1 MKLIK
6 LKRRKPN
13 RSVGGDIGIYIL
25 LILFGIFFV
34 LPLVYSIS
42 SAFKPLDE
50 IYLYPP
56 RFFVKN
62 PTFNNFQDLLVV
74 MSSSYVPF
82 TRYVFNTVLITL
94 LGTVGHLIIGSMAA
108 YVLAKYEFPG
118 SKKIFKIIQAAI
130 MFNAYVLQIPT
141 YIIMSKLGW
150 IDTYLALMVPAFALP
165 MGLFL
170 MKQFMEQIPDAFN
183 IFLFIQFFRT
193 LPKELDEAAKIDG
206 AKEGRIFLQIVM
218 PNVKPAWLT
227 VTIFSVQNLWNMKG
241 QVYIYSEEYKMLPYA
256 LQQIMAGGVARAG
269 VGSAAT
275 MVVMMVPILIFVLA
289 ESNILETMASS
300 GIKD

>member
-13 RSVGGDIGIYIL
+13 RSRGGDLGIYIM
-25 LILFGIFFV
+25 LILFGLFFV
-34 LPLVYSIS
+34 MPLVYAIS

-82 TRYVFNTVLITL
+82 TRYVFNTVLTTL
-94 LGTVGHLIIGSMAA
+94 VGTLGHLLIGSMAA
-108 YVLAKYEFPG
+108 YVLAKYSFPG
-118 SKKIFKIIQAAI
+118 GKGFFNLCQSAL
-130 MFNAYVLQIPT
+130 MFNVYVLQIPT
-141 YIIMSKLGW
+141 YLIMSQLGW
-150 IDTYLALMVPAFALP
+150 VDTYLALIVPAFALP

-170 MKQFMEQIPDAFN
+170 MKQFMEQIPDAL
-183 IFLFIQFFRT
+183 I
-193 LPKELDEAAKIDG
+193 EAAKIDG
-206 AKEGRIFLQIVM
+206 AREGRIYLQIVM

-227 VTIFSVQNLWNMKG
+227 VTIFSVQNLWNQKG

-256 LQQIMAGGVARAG
+256 LQQIMSGGVARAG

-275 MVVMMVPILIFVLA
+275 MVVMMVPIIIFILA
-289 ESNILETMASS
+289 QSNILETMASS

>member
-6 LKRRKPN
+6 IKRRKPN
-13 RSVGGDIGIYIL
+13 RSRGGDLGVYIM
-25 LILFGIFFV
+25 LILFGLFFV
-34 LPLVYSIS
+34 MPLVYAIS

-82 TRYVFNTVLITL
+82 TRYVFNTVLTTL
-94 LGTVGHLIIGSMAA
+94 VGTLGHLLVGSMAA
-108 YVLAKYEFPG
+108 YVLAKYDFPLG
-118 SKKIFKIIQAAI
+118 KGIFNLIQSAL
-130 MFNAYVLQIPT
+130 MFNAYVLMIPT
-141 YIIMSKLGW
+141 YLVMSNLGW
-150 IDTYLALMVPAFALP
+150 VDTYLALIVPAFALP

-170 MKQFMEQIPDAFN
+170 MKQFMEQIPDAL
-183 IFLFIQFFRT
+183 I
-193 LPKELDEAAKIDG
+193 EAAKIDG
-206 AKEGRIFLQIVM
+206 AKEGRIYLQIVM

-227 VTIFSVQNLWNMKG
+227 VTIFSVQTLWNQKG

-256 LQQIMAGGVARAG
+256 LQQIMSGGVARAG

-275 MVVMMVPILIFVLA
+275 MVVMMVPIVIFIA
-289 ESNILETMASS
+289 AQSNILETMASS

>member
-13 RSVGGDIGIYIL
+13 RSRGGDLGIYIM
-25 LILFGIFFV
+25 LILFGLFFV
-34 LPLVYSIS
+34 MPLVYAIS

-82 TRYVFNTVLITL
+82 TRYVFNTVLTTL
-94 LGTVGHLIIGSMAA
+94 VGTLGHLLIGSMAA
-108 YVLAKYEFPG
+108 YVLAKYSFPG
-118 SKKIFKIIQAAI
+118 GKGFFNLCQSAL
-130 MFNAYVLQIPT
+130 MFNVYVLQIPT
-141 YIIMSKLGW
+141 YLIMSQLGW
-150 IDTYLALMVPAFALP
+150 VDTYLALIVPAFALP

-170 MKQFMEQIPDAFN
+170 MKQFMEQIPDAL
-183 IFLFIQFFRT
+183 I
-193 LPKELDEAAKIDG
+193 EAAKIDG
-206 AKEGRIFLQIVM
+206 AREGRIYLQIVM

-227 VTIFSVQNLWNMKG
+227 VTIFSVQNLWNQKG

-256 LQQIMAGGVARAG
+256 LQQIMSGGVARAG

-275 MVVMMVPILIFVLA
+275 MVVMMVPIIIFILA
-289 ESNILETMASS
+289 QSNILETMDSS

>member
-1 MKLIK
+1 MKIIK
-6 LKRRKPN
+6 LKKRKPN
-13 RSVGGDIGIYIL
+13 RSRGGDLGIYIM
-25 LILFGIFFV
+25 LILFGLFFV
-34 LPLVYSIS
+34 LPLVYAIS

-82 TRYVFNTVLITL
+82 TRYVFNTVFITL

-118 SKKIFKIIQAAI
+118 SEQFFNLCQSAL
-130 MFNAYVLQIPT
+130 MFNVYVLQIPT
-141 YIIMSKLGW
+141 YLIMSQLGW
-150 IDTYLALMVPAFALP
+150 VDTYLALIVPAFALP

-170 MKQFMEQIPDAFN
+170 MKNFMEQIPDAL
-183 IFLFIQFFRT
+183 I
-193 LPKELDEAAKIDG
+193 EAAKIDG
-206 AKEGRIFLQIVM
+206 AREGRIYLQIVM

-227 VTIFSVQNLWNMKG
+227 VTIFSVQNLWNQKG

-256 LQQIMAGGVARAG
+256 LQQIMSGGVARAG

-275 MVVMMVPILIFVLA
+275 MVVMMVPIIVFIMA
-289 ESNILETMASS
+289 QSNILETMASS

>member
-108 YVLAKYEFPG
+108 WQNMSSREAKRF
-118 SKKIFKIIQAAI
+118 SRLFR
-130 MFNAYVLQIPT
+130 LQSCS
-141 YIIMSKLGW
+141 M
-150 IDTYLALMVPAFALP
+150 LMYCR
-165 MGLFL
+165 FL
-170 MKQFMEQIPDAFN
+170 
-183 IFLFIQFFRT
+183 L
-193 LPKELDEAAKIDG
+193 
-206 AKEGRIFLQIVM
+206 
-218 PNVKPAWLT
+218 
-227 VTIFSVQNLWNMKG
+227 
-241 QVYIYSEEYKMLPYA
+241 
-256 LQQIMAGGVARAG
+256 
-269 VGSAAT
+269 
-275 MVVMMVPILIFVLA
+275 ILL
-289 ESNILETMASS
+289 
-300 GIKD
+300 

>member
-6 LKRRKPN
+6 LKRRQPN
-13 RSVGGDIGIYIL
+13 RSVGCDIGIYIL

-56 RFFVKN
+56 RVFVKN

-118 SKKIFKIIQAAI
+118 SRKIFKIIQAAI

-170 MKQFMEQIPDAFN
+170 MKQFMEQIPDAL
-183 IFLFIQFFRT
+183 I
-193 LPKELDEAAKIDG
+193 EAAKIDG
-206 AKEGRIFLQIVM
+206 AKE
-218 PNVKPAWLT
+218 
-227 VTIFSVQNLWNMKG
+227 
-241 QVYIYSEEYKMLPYA
+241 
-256 LQQIMAGGVARAG
+256 
-269 VGSAAT
+269 
-275 MVVMMVPILIFVLA
+275 
-289 ESNILETMASS
+289 
-300 GIKD
+300 

>member
-1 MKLIK
+1 MKIIK
-6 LKRRKPN
+6 LKKRKPN
-13 RSVGGDIGIYIL
+13 RSRGGDLGIYIM
-25 LILFGIFFV
+25 LILFGLFFV
-34 LPLVYSIS
+34 LPLVYAIS

-82 TRYVFNTVLITL
+82 TRYVFNTVLTTL
-94 LGTVGHLIIGSMAA
+94 FGTLGHLLLGSMAA
-108 YVLAKYEFPG
+108 YVLAKYKFPG
-118 SKKIFKIIQAAI
+118 GKQFFNLCQSAL
-130 MFNAYVLQIPT
+130 MFNVYVLQIPT
-141 YIIMSKLGW
+141 YLIMSQLCW
-150 IDTYLALMVPAFALP
+150 VDTYLALIVPAFALP

-170 MKQFMEQIPDAFN
+170 MKNFMEQIPDAL
-183 IFLFIQFFRT
+183 I
-193 LPKELDEAAKIDG
+193 EAAKIDG
-206 AKEGRIFLQIVM
+206 AREGRIYLQIVM

-227 VTIFSVQNLWNMKG
+227 VTIFSVQNLWNQKG

-256 LQQIMAGGVARAG
+256 LQQIMSGGVARAG

-275 MVVMMVPILIFVLA
+275 MVVMMVPIIVFIMA
-289 ESNILETMASS
+289 QSNILETMASS

>member
-1 MKLIK
+1 MKIIK
-6 LKRRKPN
+6 LKKRKPN
-13 RSVGGDIGIYIL
+13 RSRGGDLGIYIM
-25 LILFGIFFV
+25 LILFGLFFV
-34 LPLVYSIS
+34 LPLVYAIS

-82 TRYVFNTVLITL
+82 TRYVFNTVLTTL
-94 LGTVGHLIIGSMAA
+94 FGTLGHLLLGSMAA
-108 YVLAKYEFPG
+108 YVLAKYKFPG
-118 SKKIFKIIQAAI
+118 GKQFFNLCQSAL
-130 MFNAYVLQIPT
+130 MFNVYVLQIPT
-141 YIIMSKLGW
+141 YLIMSQLGW
-150 IDTYLALMVPAFALP
+150 VDTYLALIVPAFALP

-170 MKQFMEQIPDAFN
+170 MKQFMEQIPDAL
-183 IFLFIQFFRT
+183 I
-193 LPKELDEAAKIDG
+193 EAAKIDG

-227 VTIFSVQNLWNMKG
+227 VTIFSVQNLWNLKG
-241 QVYIYSEEYKMLPYA
+241 QIYIYSGEYKMLPYA
-256 LQQIMAGGVARAG
+256 LQQIMSAGVARAG
-269 VGSAAT
+269 VGGAAT
-275 MVVMMVPILIFVLA
+275 MVVMMVPIIIFVMA
-289 ESNILETMASS
+289 QSNILETMASS

>member
-6 LKRRKPN
+6 IKRRKPN
-13 RSVGGDIGIYIL
+13 RSVGGDIGIYIM

-34 LPLVYSIS
+34 MPLVYTIC

-56 RFFVKN
+56 SFFVKN
-62 PTFNNFQDLLVV
+62 PTFNNFQDMLVV

-82 TRYVFNTVLITL
+82 TRYIFNTVFTTL
-94 LGTVGHLIIGSMAA
+94 VGTVGHLIFGSMAA
-108 YVLAKYEFPG
+108 YVLAKYNFPG
-118 SKKIFKIIQAAI
+118 SKGFFNLCVTAI
-130 MFNAYVLQIPT
+130 MFNAYV
-141 YIIMSKLGW
+141 
-150 IDTYLALMVPAFALP
+150 ALIVPAFALP

-170 MKQFMEQIPDAFN
+170 MKQFMEQIPDAL
-183 IFLFIQFFRT
+183 I
-193 LPKELDEAAKIDG
+193 EAAKIDG

-241 QVYIYSEEYKMLPYA
+241 QIYIYSEEFKMLPYA
-256 LQQIMAGGVARAG
+256 LQQIMSAGVARAG

-275 MVVMMVPILIFVLA
+275 MVVMMVPIIIFVA
-289 ESNILETMASS
+289 AQSNILETMASS

>member
-6 LKRRKPN
+6 IKKRKPN
-13 RSVGGDIGIYIL
+13 RSLGGDIGIYIM
-25 LILFGIFFV
+25 LILFACFFV

-82 TRYVFNTVLITL
+82 TRYVFNTVLVTL
-94 LGTVGHLIIGSMAA
+94 LGTVGHLIFGSMAA
-108 YVLAKYEFPG
+108 YVLAKYNFPG
-118 SKKIFKIIQAAI
+118 SRGIFKMIQSAI

-141 YIIMSKLGW
+141 YLILNRLGW
-150 IDTYLALMVPAFALP
+150 IDSYMSLMAPGFALP

-170 MKQFMEQIPDAFN
+170 MKQFMEQIPDAL
-183 IFLFIQFFRT
+183 I
-193 LPKELDEAAKIDG
+193 EAAKIDG
-206 AKEGRIFLQIVM
+206 AKEGRVFLQIVM

-227 VTIFSVQNLWNMKG
+227 VIIFSVQALWNAKG
-241 QVYIYSEEYKMLPYA
+241 QAYIYSEEYKMLPYA
-256 LQQIMAGGVARAG
+256 LQQIMSGGVARAG

-275 MVVMMVPILIFVLA
+275 MVVMMVPIIIFILA

>member
-6 LKRRKPN
+6 LKKRKPN
-13 RSVGGDIGIYIL
+13 RSRGGDIGIYIM

-34 LPLVYSIS
+34 MPLVYTVC

-82 TRYVFNTVLITL
+82 TRYVFNTVLTTL
-94 LGTVGHLIIGSMAA
+94 VGTVGHLIIGSMAA

-118 SKKIFKIIQAAI
+118 GKGFFNVVQNAL

-141 YIIMSKLGW
+141 YLIMTKLGW
-150 IDTYLALMVPAFALP
+150 VDTYLALIVPAFALP

-170 MKQFMEQIPDAFN
+170 MKQFMEQIPTAL
-183 IFLFIQFFRT
+183 I
-193 LPKELDEAAKIDG
+193 EAAKIDG
-206 AKEGRIFLQIVM
+206 AKEGRIFLRIVM

-227 VTIFSVQNLWNMKG
+227 VTIFSVQNLWNLKG
-241 QVYIYSEEYKMLPYA
+241 QIYIYSEEYKMLPYA

-275 MVVMMVPILIFVLA
+275 MVVMIVPIVIFVMA
-289 ESNILETMASS
+289 QSNILETMASS

>member
-6 LKRRKPN
+6 LKKRKPN
-13 RSVGGDIGIYIL
+13 RSRGGDMGIYIM

-34 LPLVYSIS
+34 VPLVYTVSN
-42 SAFKPLDE
+42 AFKPLDE

-74 MSSSYVPF
+74 MSNSYVPF
-82 TRYVFNTVLITL
+82 TRYVFNTVLTTL
-94 LGTVGHLIIGSMAA
+94 VGTVGHLIIGSMAA
-108 YVLAKYEFPG
+108 YVLAEYDFPG
-118 SKKIFKIIQAAI
+118 GKQFFNVCVTAL

-141 YIIMSKLGW
+141 YLIMTKLGW
-150 IDTYLALMVPAFALP
+150 VDTYLALIVPAFALP

-170 MKQFMEQIPDAFN
+170 MKQFMEQIPDAL
-183 IFLFIQFFRT
+183 I
-193 LPKELDEAAKIDG
+193 EAAKIDG

-227 VTIFSVQNLWNMKG
+227 VTIFSVQNLWNLKG
-241 QVYIYSEEYKMLPYA
+241 QIYIYSEEYKMLPYA
-256 LQQIMAGGVARAG
+256 LQQIMSAGVARAG
-269 VGSAAT
+269 VGGAAT
-275 MVVMMVPILIFVLA
+275 MVVMMVPIIIFVMA
-289 ESNILETMASS
+289 QSNILETMASS

>member
-6 LKRRKPN
+6 LKKRKPN
-13 RSVGGDIGIYIL
+13 RSRGGDLGIYIM
-25 LILFGIFFV
+25 LILFGLFFV
-34 LPLVYSIS
+34 MPLVYAIS

-82 TRYVFNTVLITL
+82 TRYVFNTVLTTFV
-94 LGTVGHLIIGSMAA
+94 GTVGHLLIGSMAA
-108 YVLAKYEFPG
+108 YVLAKYDFPG
-118 SKKIFKIIQAAI
+118 GKGFFNIIQSAL
-130 MFNAYVLQIPT
+130 MFNVYVLQIPT
-141 YIIMSKLGW
+141 YLIMSKLGW
-150 IDTYLALMVPAFALP
+150 VDTYLALIVPAFALP

-170 MKQFMEQIPDAFN
+170 MKQFMEQIPDAL
-183 IFLFIQFFRT
+183 I
-193 LPKELDEAAKIDG
+193 EAAKIDG
-206 AKEGRIFLQIVM
+206 AREGRIYLQIVM

-227 VTIFSVQNLWNMKG
+227 VTIFSVQNLWNLKG

-256 LQQIMAGGVARAG
+256 LQQIMAGGVSRAG

-275 MVVMMVPILIFVLA
+275 MVVMMVPIIIFIMA
-289 ESNILETMASS
+289 QSNILETMASS

>member
-6 LKRRKPN
+6 IKRRKPN
-13 RSVGGDIGIYIL
+13 RSVGGDVGIYIL

-82 TRYVFNTVLITL
+82 TRYVFNTVFITL

-118 SKKIFKIIQAAI
+118 SKRIFKIIQAAI

-150 IDTYLALMVPAFALP
+150 IDTYLALMVPAF
-165 MGLFL
+165 
-170 MKQFMEQIPDAFN
+170 MEQIPDAL
-183 IFLFIQFFRT
+183 I
-193 LPKELDEAAKIDG
+193 EAAKIDG
-206 AKEGRIFLQIVM
+206 AKEGRIFLRIVM

-227 VTIFSVQNLWNMKG
+227 VTIFSVQNLWNLKG

-275 MVVMMVPILIFVLA
+275 MVVMMVPIIIFVMA

>member
-1 MKLIK
+1 
-6 LKRRKPN
+6 
-13 RSVGGDIGIYIL
+13 
-25 LILFGIFFV
+25 
-34 LPLVYSIS
+34 
-42 SAFKPLDE
+42 
-50 IYLYPP
+50 
-56 RFFVKN
+56 
-62 PTFNNFQDLLVV
+62 

-82 TRYVFNTVLITL
+82 TRYVFNTVLVTL
-94 LGTVGHLIIGSMAA
+94 IGTVGHLIVGSMAA
-108 YVLAKYEFPG
+108 YVLAKYDFPG
-118 SKKIFKIIQAAI
+118 SKRIFKIIQAAI

-141 YIIMSKLGW
+141 YLVLTSLGW
-150 IDTYLALMVPAFALP
+150 IDTYLALIAPALALP

-170 MKQFMEQIPDAFN
+170 MKQFMEQIPDAL
-183 IFLFIQFFRT
+183 I
-193 LPKELDEAAKIDG
+193 EAAKIDG
-206 AKEGRIFLQIVM
+206 AKEGRVFLQIVM

-256 LQQIMAGGVARAG
+256 LQQIMQGGVSRAG

-275 MVVMMVPILIFVLA
+275 MVVMMVPIIIFILA

>member
-82 TRYVFNTVLITL
+82 TRYVFNTVFITL
-94 LGTVGHLIIGSMAA
+94 LGTVKSFC
-108 YVLAKYEFPG
+108 FPG
-118 SKKIFKIIQAAI
+118 SRKIFKIIQAAI

-170 MKQFMEQIPDAFN
+170 MKQFMEQIPDAL
-183 IFLFIQFFRT
+183 I
-193 LPKELDEAAKIDG
+193 EAAKIDG

-275 MVVMMVPILIFVLA
+275 MVVMMVPILIFILA

>member
-1 MKLIK
+1 MKIIK
-6 LKRRKPN
+6 LKKRKPN
-13 RSVGGDIGIYIL
+13 RSRGGDLGIYIM
-25 LILFGIFFV
+25 LILFGLFFV
-34 LPLVYSIS
+34 LPLVYAIS

-82 TRYVFNTVLITL
+82 TRYVFNTVLTTL
-94 LGTVGHLIIGSMAA
+94 FGTLGHLLLGSMAA
-108 YVLAKYEFPG
+108 YVLAKYKFPG
-118 SKKIFKIIQAAI
+118 GKQFFNLCQSAL
-130 MFNAYVLQIPT
+130 MFNVYVLQIPT
-141 YIIMSKLGW
+141 YLIMSQPGW
-150 IDTYLALMVPAFALP
+150 VDTYLALIVPAFALP

-170 MKQFMEQIPDAFN
+170 MKNFMEQIPDAL
-183 IFLFIQFFRT
+183 I
-193 LPKELDEAAKIDG
+193 EAAKIDG
-206 AKEGRIFLQIVM
+206 AREGRIYLQIVM

-227 VTIFSVQNLWNMKG
+227 VTIFSVQNLWNQKG

-256 LQQIMAGGVARAG
+256 LQQIMSGGVARAG

-275 MVVMMVPILIFVLA
+275 MVVMMVPIIVFIMA
-289 ESNILETMASS
+289 QSNILETMASS

>member
-6 LKRRKPN
+6 LKKRKPN
-13 RSVGGDIGIYIL
+13 RSRGGDMGIYIM

-34 LPLVYSIS
+34 IPLVYTVSN
-42 SAFKPLDE
+42 AFKPLDE

-74 MSSSYVPF
+74 MSNSYVPF
-82 TRYVFNTVLITL
+82 TRYVFNTVLTTL
-94 LGTVGHLIIGSMAA
+94 VGTVGHLIIGSMAA
-108 YVLAKYEFPG
+108 YVLAKYDFPG
-118 SKKIFKIIQAAI
+118 GKQFFNVCVTAL

-141 YIIMSKLGW
+141 YLIMTKLGW
-150 IDTYLALMVPAFALP
+150 VDTYLALIVPAFALP

-170 MKQFMEQIPDAFN
+170 MKQFMEQIPDAL
-183 IFLFIQFFRT
+183 I
-193 LPKELDEAAKIDG
+193 EAAKIDG

-218 PNVKPAWLT
+218 PNVKPVWLT
-227 VTIFSVQNLWNMKG
+227 VTIFSVQNLWNLKG
-241 QVYIYSEEYKMLPYA
+241 QIYIYSEEYKMLPYA
-256 LQQIMAGGVARAG
+256 LQQIMSAGVARAG
-269 VGSAAT
+269 VGGAAT
-275 MVVMMVPILIFVLA
+275 MVVMMVPIIIFVMA
-289 ESNILETMASS
+289 QSNILETMASS

>member
-1 MKLIK
+1 MKIIK
-6 LKRRKPN
+6 LKKRKPN
-13 RSVGGDIGIYIL
+13 RSRGGDLGIYIM
-25 LILFGIFFV
+25 LILFGLFFV
-34 LPLVYSIS
+34 LPLVYAIS
-42 SAFKPLDE
+42 TAFKPLDE

-82 TRYVFNTVLITL
+82 TRYVFNTVLTTL
-94 LGTVGHLIIGSMAA
+94 FGTLGHLLLGSMAA
-108 YVLAKYEFPG
+108 YVLAKYKFPG
-118 SKKIFKIIQAAI
+118 GKQFFNLCQSAL
-130 MFNAYVLQIPT
+130 MFNVYVLQIPT
-141 YIIMSKLGW
+141 YLIMSQLGW
-150 IDTYLALMVPAFALP
+150 VDTYLALIVPAFALP

-170 MKQFMEQIPDAFN
+170 MKNFMEQIPDAL
-183 IFLFIQFFRT
+183 I
-193 LPKELDEAAKIDG
+193 EAAKIDG
-206 AKEGRIFLQIVM
+206 AREGRIYLQIVM

-227 VTIFSVQNLWNMKG
+227 VTIFSVQNLWNQKG

-256 LQQIMAGGVARAG
+256 LQQIMSGGVARAG

-275 MVVMMVPILIFVLA
+275 MVVMMVPIIVFIMA
-289 ESNILETMASS
+289 QSNILETMASS

>member
-13 RSVGGDIGIYIL
+13 RSVGGDNGIYIL

-170 MKQFMEQIPDAFN
+170 MKQFMEQIPDAL
-183 IFLFIQFFRT
+183 I
-193 LPKELDEAAKIDG
+193 EAAKIDG

>member
-6 LKRRKPN
+6 LKKRKPN
-13 RSVGGDIGIYIL
+13 RSRGGDIGIYIM

-34 LPLVYSIS
+34 MPLVYTVC

-82 TRYVFNTVLITL
+82 TRYVFNTVLTTL
-94 LGTVGHLIIGSMAA
+94 VGTVGHLIIASMAA

-118 SKKIFKIIQAAI
+118 GKTFFNVVQNAL

-141 YIIMSKLGW
+141 YLIMTKLGW
-150 IDTYLALMVPAFALP
+150 VDTYLALIVPAFALP

-170 MKQFMEQIPDAFN
+170 MKQFMEQIPTAL
-183 IFLFIQFFRT
+183 I
-193 LPKELDEAAKIDG
+193 EAAKIDG
-206 AKEGRIFLQIVM
+206 AKEGRIFLRIVM

-227 VTIFSVQNLWNMKG
+227 VTIFSVQNLWNLKG
-241 QVYIYSEEYKMLPYA
+241 QIYIYSEEYKMLPYA

-275 MVVMMVPILIFVLA
+275 MVVMIVPIVIFVMA
-289 ESNILETMASS
+289 QSNILETMASS

>member
-6 LKRRKPN
+6 LKKRKPN
-13 RSVGGDIGIYIL
+13 RSRGGDLGIYIM
-25 LILFGIFFV
+25 LILFGLFFV
-34 LPLVYSIS
+34 MPLVYAIS

-82 TRYVFNTVLITL
+82 TRYVFNTVLTTL
-94 LGTVGHLIIGSMAA
+94 VGTVGHLLIGSMAA
-108 YVLAKYEFPG
+108 YVLAKYSFPG
-118 SKKIFKIIQAAI
+118 GKSFFNLCQSAL
-130 MFNAYVLQIPT
+130 MFNVYVLQIPT
-141 YIIMSKLGW
+141 YLIMSKLGW
-150 IDTYLALMVPAFALP
+150 VDTYLALIVPAFALP

-170 MKQFMEQIPDAFN
+170 MKQFMEQIPDAL
-183 IFLFIQFFRT
+183 I
-193 LPKELDEAAKIDG
+193 EAAKIDG
-206 AKEGRIFLQIVM
+206 AREGRIYLQIVM

-227 VTIFSVQNLWNMKG
+227 VTIFSVQNLWNQKG

-256 LQQIMAGGVARAG
+256 LQQITSGGVARAG
-269 VGSAAT
+269 VGSAAV
-275 MVVMMVPILIFVLA
+275 MVVMMVPIIIFIMA
-289 ESNILETMASS
+289 QSNILETMASS

>member
-1 MKLIK
+1 MAMKIIK
-6 LKRRKPN
+6 LKKRKPN
-13 RSVGGDIGIYIL
+13 RSRGGDLGIYIM
-25 LILFGIFFV
+25 LILFGLFFV
-34 LPLVYSIS
+34 LPLVYAIS

-82 TRYVFNTVLITL
+82 TRYVFNTVLTTL
-94 LGTVGHLIIGSMAA
+94 FGTLGHLLLGSMAA
-108 YVLAKYEFPG
+108 YVLAKYKFPG
-118 SKKIFKIIQAAI
+118 GKQFFNLCQSAL
-130 MFNAYVLQIPT
+130 MFNVYVLQIPT
-141 YIIMSKLGW
+141 YLIMSQLGW
-150 IDTYLALMVPAFALP
+150 VDTYLALIVPAFALP

-170 MKQFMEQIPDAFN
+170 MKNFMEQIPDAL
-183 IFLFIQFFRT
+183 I
-193 LPKELDEAAKIDG
+193 EAAKIDG
-206 AKEGRIFLQIVM
+206 AREGRIYLQIVM

-227 VTIFSVQNLWNMKG
+227 VTIFSVQNLWNQKG
-241 QVYIYSEEYKMLPYA
+241 QVYIYSEEYKMLTYA
-256 LQQIMAGGVARAG
+256 LQQIMSGGVARAG

-275 MVVMMVPILIFVLA
+275 MVVMMVPIIVFIMA
-289 ESNILETMASS
+289 QSNILETMASS

>member
-6 LKRRKPN
+6 LKKRKPN
-13 RSVGGDIGIYIL
+13 RSRGGDMGIYIM

-34 LPLVYSIS
+34 IPLVYTVSN
-42 SAFKPLDE
+42 AFKPLDE

-74 MSSSYVPF
+74 MSNSYVPF
-82 TRYVFNTVLITL
+82 TRYVFNTVLTTL
-94 LGTVGHLIIGSMAA
+94 VGTVGHLIIGSMAA
-108 YVLAKYEFPG
+108 YVLAKYDFPG
-118 SKKIFKIIQAAI
+118 GKQFFDICVTAL

-141 YIIMSKLGW
+141 YLIMTKLGW
-150 IDTYLALMVPAFALP
+150 VDTYLALIVPAFALP

-170 MKQFMEQIPDAFN
+170 MKQFMEQIPDAL
-183 IFLFIQFFRT
+183 I
-193 LPKELDEAAKIDG
+193 EAAKIDG

-227 VTIFSVQNLWNMKG
+227 VTIFSVQNLWNLKG
-241 QVYIYSEEYKMLPYA
+241 QIYIYSEDYKMLPYA
-256 LQQIMAGGVARAG
+256 LQQIMSAGVARAG
-269 VGSAAT
+269 VGGAAT
-275 MVVMMVPILIFVLA
+275 MVVMMVPIIIFVMA
-289 ESNILETMASS
+289 QSNILETMASS

>member
-6 LKRRKPN
+6 LKKRKPN
-13 RSVGGDIGIYIL
+13 RSRGGDIGIYIM

-34 LPLVYSIS
+34 MPLVYSVC

-82 TRYVFNTVLITL
+82 TRYVFNTVLTTL
-94 LGTVGHLIIGSMAA
+94 VGTVGHLIIASMAA
-108 YVLAKYEFPG
+108 YVLAKYDFPG
-118 SKKIFKIIQAAI
+118 GKTFFNVVQNAL

-141 YIIMSKLGW
+141 YLIMTKLGW
-150 IDTYLALMVPAFALP
+150 VDTYLALIVPAMALP

-170 MKQFMEQIPDAFN
+170 MKQFMEQIPTAL
-183 IFLFIQFFRT
+183 I
-193 LPKELDEAAKIDG
+193 EAAKIDG
-206 AKEGRIFLQIVM
+206 AKEGRIFLRIVM

-227 VTIFSVQNLWNMKG
+227 VTIFSVQNLWNLKG
-241 QVYIYSEEYKMLPYA
+241 QIYIYSEEYKMLPYA

-275 MVVMMVPILIFVLA
+275 MVVMIVPIVIFVMA
-289 ESNILETMASS
+289 QSNILETMASS

>member
-6 LKRRKPN
+6 LKKRKPN
-13 RSVGGDIGIYIL
+13 RSRGGDMGIYIM

-34 LPLVYSIS
+34 VPLVYTVSN
-42 SAFKPLDE
+42 AFKPLDE

-74 MSSSYVPF
+74 MSNSYVPF
-82 TRYVFNTVLITL
+82 TRYVFNTVLTTL
-94 LGTVGHLIIGSMAA
+94 VGTVGHLIIGSMAA
-108 YVLAKYEFPG
+108 YVLAKYDFPG
-118 SKKIFKIIQAAI
+118 GKQFFNVCVTAL

-141 YIIMSKLGW
+141 YLIMTKLGW
-150 IDTYLALMVPAFALP
+150 VDTYLALIVPAFALP

-170 MKQFMEQIPDAFN
+170 MKQFMEQIPDAL
-183 IFLFIQFFRT
+183 I
-193 LPKELDEAAKIDG
+193 EAAKIDG

-227 VTIFSVQNLWNMKG
+227 VTIFSVQNLWNLKG
-241 QVYIYSEEYKMLPYA
+241 QIYIYSEEYKMLPYA
-256 LQQIMAGGVARAG
+256 LQQIMSAGVARAG
-269 VGSAAT
+269 VGGAAT
-275 MVVMMVPILIFVLA
+275 MVVMMVPIIIFVMA
-289 ESNILETMASS
+289 QSNILETMASS

>member
-6 LKRRKPN
+6 LKKRKPN
-13 RSVGGDIGIYIL
+13 RSRGGDMGIYIM

-34 LPLVYSIS
+34 IPLVYTVSN
-42 SAFKPLDE
+42 AFKPLDE

-74 MSSSYVPF
+74 MSNSYVPF
-82 TRYVFNTVLITL
+82 TRYVFNTVLTTL
-94 LGTVGHLIIGSMAA
+94 VGTVGHLIIGSMAA
-108 YVLAKYEFPG
+108 YVLAKYDFPG
-118 SKKIFKIIQAAI
+118 GKQFFDICVTAL

-141 YIIMSKLGW
+141 YLIMTKLGW
-150 IDTYLALMVPAFALP
+150 VDTYLALIVPAFALP

-170 MKQFMEQIPDAFN
+170 MKQFMEQIPDAL
-183 IFLFIQFFRT
+183 I
-193 LPKELDEAAKIDG
+193 EAAKIDG

-227 VTIFSVQNLWNMKG
+227 VTIFSVQNLWNLRCCHMP
-241 QVYIYSEEYKMLPYA
+241 YSRSCLPA
-256 LQQIMAGGVARAG
+256 WR
-269 VGSAAT
+269 
-275 MVVMMVPILIFVLA
+275 VPELA
-289 ESNILETMASS
+289 VRRRWLL
-300 GIKD
+300 

>member
-1 MKLIK
+1 MKIIK
-6 LKRRKPN
+6 LKKRKPN
-13 RSVGGDIGIYIL
+13 RSRGGDLGIYIM
-25 LILFGIFFV
+25 LILFGLFFV
-34 LPLVYSIS
+34 LPLVYAIS

-82 TRYVFNTVLITL
+82 TRYVFNTVLTTL
-94 LGTVGHLIIGSMAA
+94 FGTLGHLLLGSMAA
-108 YVLAKYEFPG
+108 YVLAKYKFPG
-118 SKKIFKIIQAAI
+118 GKQFFNLCQSAL
-130 MFNAYVLQIPT
+130 MFNVYVLQIPT
-141 YIIMSKLGW
+141 YLIMSQLGW
-150 IDTYLALMVPAFALP
+150 VDTYLALIVPAFALP

-170 MKQFMEQIPDAFN
+170 MKNFMEHIPDAL
-183 IFLFIQFFRT
+183 I
-193 LPKELDEAAKIDG
+193 EAAKIDG
-206 AKEGRIFLQIVM
+206 AREGRIYLQIVM

-227 VTIFSVQNLWNMKG
+227 VTIFSVQNLWNQKG

-256 LQQIMAGGVARAG
+256 LQQIMSGGVARAG

-275 MVVMMVPILIFVLA
+275 MVVMMVPIIVFIMA
-289 ESNILETMASS
+289 QSNILETMASS

>member
-74 MSSSYVPF
+74 MSSSSH
-82 TRYVFNTVLITL
+82 VFFERANTV
-94 LGTVGHLIIGSMAA
+94 V
-108 YVLAKYEFPG
+108 
-118 SKKIFKIIQAAI
+118 
-130 MFNAYVLQIPT
+130 
-141 YIIMSKLGW
+141 
-150 IDTYLALMVPAFALP
+150 
-165 MGLFL
+165 
-170 MKQFMEQIPDAFN
+170 
-183 IFLFIQFFRT
+183 
-193 LPKELDEAAKIDG
+193 
-206 AKEGRIFLQIVM
+206 
-218 PNVKPAWLT
+218 
-227 VTIFSVQNLWNMKG
+227 FSF
-241 QVYIYSEEYKMLPYA
+241 
-256 LQQIMAGGVARAG
+256 
-269 VGSAAT
+269 SAST
-275 MVVMMVPILIFVLA
+275 
-289 ESNILETMASS
+289 NSS
-300 GIKD
+300 TR

>member
-82 TRYVFNTVLITL
+82 TRYVFNTVFITL

-170 MKQFMEQIPDAFN
+170 MKQFMEQIPDAL
-183 IFLFIQFFRT
+183 I
-193 LPKELDEAAKIDG
+193 EAAKIDG
-206 AKEGRIFLQIVM
+206 ANGWKTFWRITVPLLKPTIIMTFIMSINGTLQLFDESVNLTKGGPANTTITMSHYVYNTCFINV
-218 PNVKPAWLT
+218 PN
-227 VTIFSVQNLWNMKG
+227 FG
-241 QVYIYSEEYKMLPYA
+241 YA
-256 LQQIMAGGVARAG
+256 
-269 VGSAAT
+269 AA
-275 MVVMMVPILIFVLA
+275 MSFLIFIMVAILA
-289 ESNILETMASS
+289 FINLKVGDTR
-300 GIKD
+300 D

>member
-13 RSVGGDIGIYIL
+13 RSRGGDMGIYIM

-34 LPLVYSIS
+34 MPLVYAIS

-82 TRYVFNTVLITL
+82 TRYVFNTVLTTL
-94 LGTVGHLIIGSMAA
+94 VGTVGHLLIGSMAA
-108 YVLAKYEFPG
+108 YVLAKYSFPG
-118 SKKIFKIIQAAI
+118 SKGFFNLCQSAL
-130 MFNAYVLQIPT
+130 MFNVYVLQIPT
-141 YIIMSKLGW
+141 YLIMSGLGW
-150 IDTYLALMVPAFALP
+150 VDTYLSLIIPAFALP

-170 MKQFMEQIPDAFN
+170 MKQFMEQIPDAL
-183 IFLFIQFFRT
+183 I
-193 LPKELDEAAKIDG
+193 EAAKIDG
-206 AKEGRIFLQIVM
+206 AREGRIYLQIVM

-227 VTIFSVQNLWNMKG
+227 VTIFSVQNLWNQNGKI
-241 QVYIYSEEYKMLPYA
+241 YIYSEEYKMLPYA
-256 LQQIMAGGVARAG
+256 LQQIMSGGVARAG

-275 MVVMMVPILIFVLA
+275 MVVMMVPIIIFILA
-289 ESNILETMASS
+289 QSNILETMASS